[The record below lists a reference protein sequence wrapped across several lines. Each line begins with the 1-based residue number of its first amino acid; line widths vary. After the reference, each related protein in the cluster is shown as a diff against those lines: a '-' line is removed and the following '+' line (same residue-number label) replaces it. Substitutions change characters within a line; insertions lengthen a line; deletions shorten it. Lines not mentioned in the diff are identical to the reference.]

1 MEGRVAGAGMGW
13 DELLGFQ
20 RGSSDVARVVATTRY
35 GAQTFGEV
43 VRHCSTSRNGIRAV
57 ALAEALGYVR
67 VRSIST
73 HFGLV
78 ESAL

>member
-1 MEGRVAGAGMGW
+1 MEGQVSVASKGW

-20 RGSSDVARVVATTRY
+20 KGASDVARVVTATRY
-35 GAQTFGEV
+35 GTQTFGDV
-43 VRHCSTSRNGIRAV
+43 VRHCSSPRNGIRAV

-78 ESAL
+78 ERSP